1 MKKIL
6 VAVDDTKG
14 SKAVLAVF
22 KNLVRPPEKVI
33 LLHVERLLGRSLMGD
48 MLGEAELSTLKE
60 SLKGTEYQE
69 ELDRK
74 AEKILGYYRRELENI
89 GLISVKTVIRY
100 GIPAEE
106 ILKVAEEEGVDL
118 VITGFNE
125 KQGLHRLITGCV
137 SKDVERNANVPVL
150 VAKDTADEK
159 AYDWKEAVAKA

>member
-6 VAVDDTKG
+6 VAVDDSKG
-14 SKAVLAVF
+14 SKAVLSVF

-33 LLHVERLLGRSLMGD
+33 LLHVERLLGRSLMVD
-48 MLGEAELSTLKE
+48 MLGEAELSTLRE
-60 SLKGTEYQE
+60 SLKGTEYKE

-74 AEKILGYYRRELENI
+74 AEKILDYYRKEMENI
-89 GLISVKTVIRY
+89 GLISVKTMIRD

-137 SKDVERNANVPVL
+137 SKEVERNASVPVL
-150 VAKDTADEK
+150 VAKDAADEK
-159 AYDWKEAVAKA
+159 VYDWTEAVAKA

>member
-6 VAVDDTKG
+6 VAVDDSKG
-14 SKAVLAVF
+14 SKSVLSVF

-33 LLHVERLLGRSLMGD
+33 LLHVERLLGGSLMID
-48 MLGEAELSTLKE
+48 MLGEAELSTLRE
-60 SLKGTEYQE
+60 SLKGTEYKK

-74 AEKILGYYRRELENI
+74 AENILSYYRKELEKS
-89 GLISVKTVIRY
+89 GLISVKTVIRD

-118 VITGFNE
+118 IVTGFNE
-125 KQGLHRLITGCV
+125 KQGIHRLITGCV
-137 SKDVERNANVPVL
+137 SKDVERSANVPVL

>member
-6 VAVDDTKG
+6 VAVDDSKG
-14 SKAVLAVF
+14 SKSVLSVF

-33 LLHVERLLGRSLMGD
+33 LLHVERLLGGSLMID
-48 MLGEAELSTLKE
+48 MLGEAELSTLRE
-60 SLKGTEYQE
+60 SLKGTEYKE

-74 AEKILGYYRRELENI
+74 AENILSYYRKELENS
-89 GLISVKTVIRY
+89 GLITIKTVIRD

-118 VITGFNE
+118 IVTGFNE
-125 KQGLHRLITGCV
+125 KQGVHRLITGCV
-137 SKDVERNANVPVL
+137 SKEVERNANVPVL

-159 AYDWKEAVAKA
+159 VYDWKEAVAKA

>member
-6 VAVDDTKG
+6 VAVDDSKG
-14 SKAVLAVF
+14 SKSVLSVF

-33 LLHVERLLGRSLMGD
+33 LLHVERLLGGSLMID
-48 MLGEAELSTLKE
+48 MLGEAELSTLRE
-60 SLKGTEYQE
+60 SLKGTEYKE

-74 AEKILGYYRRELENI
+74 AENILSYYRKELEKS
-89 GLISVKTVIRY
+89 GLISVKTVIRD

-118 VITGFNE
+118 IVTGFNE
-125 KQGLHRLITGCV
+125 KQGIHRLITGCV
-137 SKDVERNANVPVL
+137 SKDVERSANVPVL

>member
-6 VAVDDTKG
+6 VAVDDSKG
-14 SKAVLAVF
+14 SKSVLSVF

-33 LLHVERLLGRSLMGD
+33 LLHVERLLGGSLMID
-48 MLGEAELSTLKE
+48 MLGEAELSTLRE
-60 SLKGTEYQE
+60 SLKGTEYKE

-74 AEKILGYYRRELENI
+74 AENILSYYRKELEKS
-89 GLISVKTVIRY
+89 GLISVKTVIRD

-118 VITGFNE
+118 IVTGFNE
-125 KQGLHRLITGCV
+125 KQGIHRLITGCV